1 MPRDTLVNRHAPFL
15 CARCLAVTV
24 FAACVLGT
32 AMFMVLRFISLFLI
46 ALALMLLG
54 ADIVSSLDKGG
65 VITVR
70 SIETVWSMISK
81 GGVDA
86 FKAWLEHTLPSPLP
100 GGIETLLTVPA
111 WGLTGVLGVILAFLV
126 GRRPADA

>member
-1 MPRDTLVNRHAPFL
+1 M
-15 CARCLAVTV
+15 
-24 FAACVLGT
+24 FA
-32 AMFMVLRFISLFLI
+32 VLRFISLFLI
-46 ALALMLLG
+46 VIALMLLG
-54 ADIVSSLDKGG
+54 ADIISSLDKG

-70 SIETVWSMISK
+70 SIEQIWSMLSR
-81 GGVDA
+81 GGADA

-126 GRRPADA
+126 GRRPEGI